1 MVRLQ
6 KYLASCGVASRRGSE
21 EIIKRGRVKVNG
33 ETVTE
38 MGVQIDEENDIV
50 SVDDEL
56 VRPENKMIYIM
67 LNKPVGFVT
76 TVTDDKGRDT
86 VMELV
91 SDIPARIYPVG
102 RLDYD
107 TEGLLIMTNDG
118 DLTYKITHPKNNVE
132 KTYVAEVTGNI
143 TMDTLIK
150 LRRGVVIDG
159 VKTSP
164 AKVEVIGATQLG
176 TKLEITIHEGRNRQV
191 RKMFEAVGCIVKR
204 LKRTREAGL
213 ILGHVP
219 LGRWRKLTE
228 SEVNMLKK
236 IGTGKKSSRKTS
248 EERYGRDG
256 AKQHQKS
263 ASASNKKDR
272 KPVHYSGNGVKTK
285 PRGRS
290 VGSQGQSS
298 RTLSKRRGSGR

>member
-21 EIIKRGRVKVNG
+21 EIIKSGRVKVNG
-33 ETVTE
+33 ETVRE
-38 MGVQIDEENDIV
+38 MGVQIDEENDMV
-50 SVDDEL
+50 MVDDA
-56 VRPENKMIYIM
+56 VIRPEKKMIYIM

-143 TMDTLIK
+143 NMETLNK

-176 TKLEITIHEGRNRQV
+176 TRLEITIHEGRNRQV
-191 RKMFEAVGCIVKR
+191 RKMFESVGCIVKR

-219 LGRWRKLTE
+219 LGRWRKLSE

-236 IGTGKKSSRKTS
+236 IGTGKKSSRETS
-248 EERYGRDG
+248 EERYGREG
-256 AKQHQKS
+256 AKQHRKNNS
-263 ASASNKKDR
+263 GSRDR
-272 KPVHYSGNGVKTK
+272 KPVHYSGNGIKNK
-285 PRGRS
+285 PRSG
-290 VGSQGQSS
+290 VKAKSQSQSS
-298 RTLSKRRGSGR
+298 RTQSKRRGSGR

>member
-21 EIIKRGRVKVNG
+21 EIIRSGRVKVNG
-33 ETVTE
+33 ETVRE
-38 MGVQIDEENDIV
+38 MGVQIDEEADVIT
-50 SVDDEL
+50 VDDA
-56 VRPENKMIYIM
+56 VVQPEKKMIYIM

-107 TEGLLIMTNDG
+107 TEGLLLMTNDG
-118 DLTYKITHPKNNVE
+118 DLTYRITHPKNNVE
-132 KTYVAEVTGNI
+132 KTYVAEVTGNV
-143 TMDTLIK
+143 TMDTLTR

-236 IGTGKKSSRKTS
+236 IGTGKKSSRQTS
-248 EERYGRDG
+248 EERYGKEG
-256 AKQHQKS
+256 ARQHKKS
-263 ASASNKKDR
+263 YSKANRNER
-272 KPVHYSGNGVKTK
+272 KPVHYSGNGIRNKN
-285 PRGRS
+285 
-290 VGSQGQSS
+290 GSRARTQGQNG
-298 RTLSKRRGSGR
+298 RIQSKRKGSGR

>member
-6 KYLASCGVASRRGSE
+6 KYLADCGVASRRGSE
-21 EIIKRGRVKVNG
+21 EIIRAGRVKVNG
-33 ETVTE
+33 ETISE
-38 MGVQIDEENDIV
+38 MGVKIDEDNDLV
-50 SVDDEL
+50 TVDDSI
-56 VRPENKMIYIM
+56 VRPQNKMIYIM

-76 TVTDDKGRDT
+76 TVSDDKGRDT
-86 VMELV
+86 VMDLV

-107 TEGLLIMTNDG
+107 TSGLLLMTNDG
-118 DLTYKITHPKNNVE
+118 DLTYKLTHPKNNIE

-143 TMDTLIK
+143 SMDTLLK
-150 LRRGVVIDG
+150 LRGGVVIDG

-191 RKMFEAVGCIVKR
+191 RKMFESVGCIVKR
-204 LKRTREAGL
+204 LTRTREAGL
-213 ILGHVP
+213 TLGHIP

-236 IGTGKKSSRKTS
+236 IGTGKKSSRAMS
-248 EERYGRDG
+248 ERRYGREG
-256 AKQHQKS
+256 AAKHKREVS
-263 ASASNKKDR
+263 RGRTKRPA
-272 KPVHYSGNGVKTK
+272 HYSGNGIRKK
-285 PRGRS
+285 SRK
-290 VGSQGQSS
+290 GQ
-298 RTLSKRRGSGR
+298 

>member
-21 EIIKRGRVKVNG
+21 EIIKSGRVKVNG
-33 ETVTE
+33 ETITE
-38 MGVQIDEENDIV
+38 MGVQIDGDSDLV
-50 SVDDEL
+50 TVDDSV
-56 VRPENKMIYIM
+56 VRPENKMVYIM

-76 TVTDDKGRDT
+76 TVSDDKGRDT
-86 VMELV
+86 VMDLV
-91 SDIPARIYPVG
+91 SDIPIRIYPVG

-107 TEGLLIMTNDG
+107 TEGLLLMTNDG
-118 DLTYKITHPKNNVE
+118 ELTYKLTHPKNNIE

-143 TMDTLIK
+143 SMDTLLK
-150 LRRGVVIDG
+150 LRRGVVVDG

-204 LKRTREAGL
+204 LKRTKEAGL
-213 ILGHVP
+213 VLGHIP
-219 LGRWRKLTE
+219 LGRWRKLSE

-236 IGTGKKSSRKTS
+236 IGTGRKSSRAAS
-248 EERYGRDG
+248 EERYGKEAAARHKRSG
-256 AKQHQKS
+256 S
-263 ASASNKKDR
+263 ASKNTGR
-272 KPVHYSGNGVKTK
+272 KPVHYSGNGIK
-285 PRGRS
+285 
-290 VGSQGQSS
+290 
-298 RTLSKRRGSGR
+298 SKRSAGNRD